1 MVSLSFRPK
10 LLDTLKNYSRR
21 EFTADL
27 IAGVTVGIVALP
39 LAMAFA
45 IASGAKPEAGIFTAV
60 VAGFLISALGGSKV
74 SIGGPTGAFI
84 VILYG
89 IGAKFGPENL
99 AICTIMAGVFLF
111 IMGAVK
117 LGSIIKFIPYPVT
130 MGFTSGIAVLIFST
144 QIKDFFGLQV
154 TKVPSEFIEK
164 MGVLIGGLGTTQWMT
179 LAVSAASLAII
190 LFWPRSLQRRVPGS
204 IVALVLG
211 TGLVA
216 CSQIQVMGH
225 PLFSLP
231 IETIGSRFG
240 GIPQGL
246 PVPHLPV
253 IVWGNL
259 QLLLQPALTIALLAA
274 IESLLCA
281 VVADGMVDDRHNSN
295 QELMAQGIAN
305 IVSPLFGGIAA
316 TGAIA
321 RTATNVKSG
330 ARTPV
335 AGIVHAVTL
344 LAILL
349 VAAPL
354 AKYIPLATLSAVLVN
369 VALHMGEWHNFARLP
384 KWPASD
390 AAVFLAAFI
399 LTVVVDLTVAVEIGL
414 VLAAVLF
421 IKRVS
426 ETTQITAVD
435 ETTETEGS
443 QHSLV
448 GREIPEGVM
457 VYRIFG
463 AFFFGAVDK
472 LESVLKR
479 EKREPLVLILR
490 MRKIVAMDA
499 TGLNALEDLYERLHR
514 KGKHLVLSGP
524 HTQPLFL
531 MEKAGFLDRIGRD
544 NVCPHIE
551 AALARSRVILGL
563 PPAAS
568 IDPLHQEKQKLET
581 VRQELATALERIDG
595 VLKSPGDTPGAPKQ

>member
-1 MVSLSFRPK
+1 MASISFRPK
-10 LLDTLKNYSRR
+10 LFDTLQHYSRQD
-21 EFTADL
+21 FIADL

-45 IASGAKPEAGIFTAV
+45 IASGVKPEAGIFTAV

-74 SIGGPTGAFI
+74 AIGGPTGAFI
-84 VILYG
+84 VILFG
-89 IGAKFGPENL
+89 IGAKYGPENL

-111 IMGAVK
+111 VMGAVK
-117 LGSIIKFIPYPVT
+117 LGSMIKFIPYPVT

-154 TKVPSEFIEK
+154 EKAPSEFIEK
-164 MGVLIGGLGTTQWMT
+164 MWVLMRGLNTTQWQT
-179 LAVSAASLAII
+179 LTVSAVSLAVII
-190 LFWPRSLQRRVPGS
+190 FWPKRLQKRVPGS
-204 IVALVLG
+204 IVALLLG
-211 TGLVA
+211 TAAVA
-216 CSQIQVMGH
+216 I
-225 PLFSLP
+225 FSLP
-231 IETIGSRFG
+231 VETIGSRFG

-246 PVPHLPV
+246 PFPHFPT

-259 QLLLQPALTIALLAA
+259 QSLLQPALTIAVLAA

-335 AGIVHAVTL
+335 AGLVHAVVL

-354 AKYIPLATLSAVLVN
+354 AKFIPLATLSAVLVN

-390 AAVFLAAFI
+390 AAVFLSAFV

-426 ETTQITAVD
+426 ETTQITSVD

-448 GREIPEGVM
+448 GREIPDGVM

-479 EKREPLVLILR
+479 EKREPAVLILR

-499 TGLNALEDLYERLHR
+499 TGLNALEDLYERLRR

-531 MEKAGFLDRIGRD
+531 MEKAGFLDRIGRE
-544 NVCPHIE
+544 NVCPHVE

-563 PPAAS
+563 PQVS
-568 IDPLHQEKQKLET
+568 STDPLRHEKEKLET

-595 VLKSPGDTPGAPKQ
+595 VLKSASDMPVEPKR

>member
-1 MVSLSFRPK
+1 
-10 LLDTLKNYSRR
+10 
-21 EFTADL
+21 
-27 IAGVTVGIVALP
+27 
-39 LAMAFA
+39 
-45 IASGAKPEAGIFTAV
+45 
-60 VAGFLISALGGSKV
+60 
-74 SIGGPTGAFI
+74 
-84 VILYG
+84 
-89 IGAKFGPENL
+89 
-99 AICTIMAGVFLF
+99 
-111 IMGAVK
+111 
-117 LGSIIKFIPYPVT
+117 
-130 MGFTSGIAVLIFST
+130 
-144 QIKDFFGLQV
+144 
-154 TKVPSEFIEK
+154 
-164 MGVLIGGLGTTQWMT
+164 
-179 LAVSAASLAII
+179 
-190 LFWPRSLQRRVPGS
+190 
-204 IVALVLG
+204 
-211 TGLVA
+211 
-216 CSQIQVMGH
+216 
-225 PLFSLP
+225 
-231 IETIGSRFG
+231 
-240 GIPQGL
+240 
-246 PVPHLPV
+246 
-253 IVWGNL
+253 
-259 QLLLQPALTIALLAA
+259 
-274 IESLLCA
+274 
-281 VVADGMVDDRHNSN
+281 MVDDRHNSN

-335 AGIVHAVTL
+335 AGIVHAATL
-344 LAILL
+344 LAIIL

-390 AAVFLAAFI
+390 AAVFLSAFI

-448 GREIPEGVM
+448 GREIPDGVM

-479 EKREPLVLILR
+479 EKREPAVLILR

-524 HTQPLFL
+524 HMQPLFL
-531 MEKAGFLDRIGRD
+531 MEKAGFLERIGRE

-563 PPAAS
+563 PPVS
-568 IDPLHQEKQKLET
+568 STDPLRQEKQKLET

-595 VLKSPGDTPGAPKQ
+595 VLKFPGDTPGAPKA

>member
-45 IASGAKPEAGIFTAV
+45 IASGVKPEAGIFTAV
-60 VAGFLISALGGSKV
+60 IAGFLISALGGSKV

-89 IGAKFGPENL
+89 IGAKYGPENL
-99 AICTIMAGVFLF
+99 AICTIMAGALLF
-111 IMGAVK
+111 VMGAVK
-117 LGSIIKFIPYPVT
+117 LGSMIKFIPYPVT

-154 TKVPSEFIEK
+154 EKVPSEFIEK
-164 MGVLIGGLGTTQWMT
+164 MRVLIGGLGTTQWLT
-179 LAVSAASLAII
+179 LVVSAVSLAII
-190 LFWPRSLQRRVPGS
+190 LFWPKRLQRRVPGS

-211 TGLVA
+211 TAAVA
-216 CSQIQVMGH
+216 I
-225 PLFSLP
+225 FSLP
-231 IETIGSRFG
+231 VETIGSRFG

-246 PVPHLPV
+246 PSPHFPA
-253 IVWGNL
+253 IAWGSL
-259 QLLLQPALTIALLAA
+259 QSLLQPALTIAMLAA

-330 ARTPV
+330 ARTPI
-335 AGIVHAVTL
+335 AGIVHAATL
-344 LAILL
+344 LAIIL

-390 AAVFLAAFI
+390 AAVFLSAFI

-448 GREIPEGVM
+448 GREIPDGVM

-479 EKREPLVLILR
+479 EKREPAVLILR

-524 HTQPLFL
+524 HMQPLFL
-531 MEKAGFLDRIGRD
+531 MEKAGFLERIGRE
-544 NVCPHIE
+544 NVCPHVE

-563 PPAAS
+563 PPVS
-568 IDPLHQEKQKLET
+568 STDPLRQEKQKLET
-581 VRQELATALERIDG
+581 VRQELASAIERIDG
-595 VLKSPGDTPGAPKQ
+595 VLKSPGDNPGAPKA

>member
-10 LLDTLKNYSRR
+10 LFDTLKGYSR
-21 EFTADL
+21 EAFTADL

-45 IASGAKPEAGIFTAV
+45 IASGCKPEAGIFTAV
-60 VAGFLISALGGSKV
+60 VAGFLISALGGTKV

-84 VILYG
+84 VILAG
-89 IGAKFGPENL
+89 IGVKYGPENL
-99 AICTIMAGVFLF
+99 AICTIMAGALLF
-111 IMGAVK
+111 VMGAVK
-117 LGSIIKFIPYPVT
+117 LGTMIKFIPYPVT

-154 TKVPSEFIEK
+154 TRVPSEFLEK
-164 MGVLIGGLGTTQWMT
+164 MWVLIRDLGSTQWPT
-179 LAVSAASLAII
+179 LAVSVASLAII
-190 LFWPRSLQRRVPGS
+190 LFWPKWLQRRVPGS

-211 TGLVA
+211 TVA
-216 CSQIQVMGH
+216 VA
-225 PLFSLP
+225 LFSLP
-231 IETIGSRFG
+231 VETIGSRFG

-253 IVWGNL
+253 LAWGNL
-259 QLLLQPALTIALLAA
+259 QSLLQPALTIALLAA

-281 VVADGMVDDRHNSN
+281 VVADGMVDDRHDSN

-330 ARTPV
+330 ARSPV
-335 AGIVHAVTL
+335 AGIVHAGTL

-354 AKYIPLATLSAVLVN
+354 AKFIPLATLSAVLVN

-390 AAVFLAAFI
+390 AAVFLSAFI

-426 ETTQITAVD
+426 ETTQITSVD

-479 EKREPLVLILR
+479 EKREPAVLILR

-514 KGKHLVLSGP
+514 KGKHLILSGP

-551 AALARSRVILGL
+551 AALARSHVILGL
-563 PPAAS
+563 PPARS
-568 IDPLHQEKQKLET
+568 TDPLRQEKQKLET
-581 VRQELATALERIDG
+581 VRQELANALERIDG
-595 VLKSPGDTPGAPKQ
+595 VLKSPGDNTGGPKT